1 MYTKFLII
9 LLLIFIVFNSQK
21 LKEKFSNAFQ
31 DTEIRAKLSH
41 FGTNLSE
48 KKPLLTLYY
57 DRREPNCKYFYDYFS
72 IHYGGE
78 NSEVYG
84 LKKEK
89 IDTEQELN
97 EIIDDIKNRIETDKK
112 LAQDFAPLFAP
123 LYPLLLNTPVP
134 SDHEI
139 NRIFDAMENER
150 LSGSP
155 AIASLETDIETLKNK
170 IEQLKEDKRGQFRY
184 QESGKFIGKSQAW
197 NQFKAIYAD
206 ETDENK
212 YIKPEFLKIEEIE
225 VKDGELYDFNN
236 KPAYK
241 IEDEGFN
248 VGFVKYD
255 GDKPRE
261 YKQYYKPDNFLDRI
275 PKLVLSFFKHKSD
288 EEIKKI
294 MEDLNLADTEYAN
307 LKHFQKYDYYV
318 IEYDGLYSPN
328 NRQIKTTL
336 DNIIQFIN
344 DTYEKYLLCPSQE
357 IHNSRIG
364 NRGHTFNS
372 NGKCNTCS
380 EFIKV

>member
-48 KKPLLTLYY
+48 EKPLLTLYF

-72 IHYGGE
+72 THYGG
-78 NSEVYG
+78 G
-84 LKKEK
+84 KRH
-89 IDTEQELN
+89 IDS
-97 EIIDDIKNRIETDKK
+97 DDDSVIRVT
-112 LAQDFAPLFAP
+112 
-123 LYPLLLNTPVP
+123 LLNNLPYLKNYYQEQLANP
-134 SDHEI
+134 SITDEERRVLENLINSI
-139 NRIFDAMENER
+139 NRWIDEENYLSDEEEATFKRMEEAER
-150 LSGSP
+150 IRQV
-155 AIASLETDIETLKNK
+155 ADEI
-170 IEQLKEDKRGQFRY
+170 Y
-184 QESGKFIGKSQAW
+184 QKSKKFTGKSQAW

-206 ETDENK
+206 GTDENK
-212 YIKPEFLKIEEIE
+212 YIKPNFLKIEEIE
-225 VKDGELYDFNN
+225 VKDGKLYDFND

-241 IEDEGFN
+241 IKDNGYIEYLGTDDD
-248 VGFVKYD
+248 K
-255 GDKPRE
+255 KPRE
-261 YKQYYKPDNFLDRI
+261 YKQYYRPDNFLDRI
-275 PKLVLSFFKHKSD
+275 PKLVLSFFKHKSKED
-288 EEIKKI
+288 IETI
-294 MEDLNLADTEYAN
+294 MEDLGKEYN
-307 LKHFQKYDYYV
+307 QLKHFQKYDYFV

-344 DTYEKYLLCPSQE
+344 DTYEEYLLCPSQE

-364 NRGHTFNS
+364 NRGHTFNLTT
-372 NGKCNTCS
+372 GKCNKCS

>member
-41 FGTNLSE
+41 FGTNLDE
-48 KKPLLTLYY
+48 EKPLLTLYY

-78 NSEVYG
+78 KNIEDYNSTSPLED
-84 LKKEK
+84 KIKENENEIEEIK
-89 IDTEQELN
+89 EQIKEIKEQIKVIKVNIQTLRLSLPESMVWALQNTSYEQEIS
-97 EIIDDIKNRIETDKK
+97 EKET
-112 LAQDFAPLFAP
+112 Q
-123 LYPLLLNTPVP
+123 
-134 SDHEI
+134 
-139 NRIFDAMENER
+139 
-150 LSGSP
+150 
-155 AIASLETDIETLKNK
+155 
-170 IEQLKEDKRGQFRY
+170 IEQKTQEIEIKEFERAQLGY
-184 QESGKFIGKSQAW
+184 QKSKKFTGKSQAW
-197 NQFKAIYAD
+197 NQFKAIYAN

-212 YIKPEFLKIEEIE
+212 YIKPNFLKIEEIE

-241 IEDEGFN
+241 IVGRDNPEDNTGY
-248 VGFVKYD
+248 VQYV

-275 PKLVLSFFKHKSD
+275 PKLVLSFFKHKSK
-288 EEIKKI
+288 EEIKTI
-294 MEDLNLADTEYAN
+294 MKDLDKTYAN

-336 DNIIQFIN
+336 DNIIKFIN
-344 DTYEKYLLCPSQE
+344 ETYDKYLLCPYQE
-357 IHNSRIG
+357 SHDSRIG
-364 NRGHTFNS
+364 EDKGHTFKP
-372 NGKCNTCS
+372 NGKCDKCS
-380 EFIKV
+380 EFVKI